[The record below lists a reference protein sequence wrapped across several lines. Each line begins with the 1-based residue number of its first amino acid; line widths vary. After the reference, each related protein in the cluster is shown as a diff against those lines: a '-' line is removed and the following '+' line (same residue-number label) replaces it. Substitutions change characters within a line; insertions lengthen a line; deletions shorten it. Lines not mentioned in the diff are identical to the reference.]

1 MFAFSSS
8 LKTGVLTA
16 CAAACLAVA
25 APAAAQDPLL
35 DDFKTVCV
43 TGDGSA
49 AAAASSITAQ
59 GGWSPLDPAMFGA
72 EAPFEN
78 LKAWMRAGGGGF
90 QLAMTGDMTEPME
103 GMGSMEMNMGVCA
116 LGAQPGD
123 YAALNRA
130 ISTWVGSGPQPD
142 LSVDG
147 NTGFLF
153 ALENGQVKPVDPGM
167 TEEEIGLRMLSSGD
181 LRMVMTT
188 DQGGVVM
195 VMYMVPKVQ

>member
-35 DDFKTVCV
+35 DSFKTLCAA
-43 TGDGSA
+43 GDGNPA
-49 AAAASSITAQ
+49 AAAASINAQ
-59 GGWSPLDPAMFGA
+59 GGWSPLDPSMFGA
-72 EAPFEN
+72 EAPFDN
-78 LKAWMRAGGGGF
+78 LSAWMRAGGGGF
-90 QLAMTGDMTEPME
+90 QLAMTGDMTEAME
-103 GMGSMEMNMGVCA
+103 GMGAMEMNMGVCA
-116 LGAQPGD
+116 LGAQPAD

-130 ISTWVGSGPQPD
+130 ISAWVGSGPQPD

-153 ALENGQVKPVDPGM
+153 ALENGQMKPVDPAM
-167 TEEEIGLRMLSSGD
+167 TQEEMGLRMLSGD

>member
-16 CAAACLAVA
+16 CAAAACLAFA

-35 DDFKTVCV
+35 DDFKTLCAAS
-43 TGDGSA
+43 DGNPVA
-49 AAAASSITAQ
+49 AAAGINAQ

-72 EAPFEN
+72 EAPFAN

-90 QLAMTGDMTEPME
+90 QLAMTGDMSEPMD

-116 LGAQPGD
+116 LGAQPAD
-123 YAALNRA
+123 YAGLNAA

-153 ALENGQVKPVDPGM
+153 ALENGQVTPVDPAM
-167 TEEEIGLRMLSSGD
+167 TEEEMGLRMLSGD

-188 DQGGVVM
+188 NQDGVVM